1 MIKDSI
7 STQSLAASN
16 GSLSESSSPI
26 SLGNRAET
34 LSNATIDIQNAHHD
48 IKTNEN
54 LKNDGNKDTDH
65 DDIANLVHSNN
76 QLEPDH
82 DTIKMFVGQIPR
94 SMTEAELK
102 VMFQEHGS
110 VYQLNIL
117 RDKQTNESKGCCFVT
132 FYTRKSA
139 LDAQNALHNLK
150 TLPGVSKF
158 RLIITNIAFTLK
170 FLLNKDASSYSNE
183 TSGY

>member
-1 MIKDSI
+1 MIKDSV

-26 SLGNRAET
+26 SIGNITET
-34 LSNATIDIQNAHHD
+34 LSNINIESQNTHLDITN
-48 IKTNEN
+48 NEN
-54 LKNDGNKDTDH
+54 ITISDGDKDRDTKNY
-65 DDIANLVHSNN
+65 DDIDNLVIDN
-76 QLEPDH
+76 QIGTLSCKEPDQ

-94 SMTEAELK
+94 SMTENELK
-102 VMFQEHGS
+102 IMFQEHGS
-110 VYQLNIL
+110 VYQLNVL

-150 TLPGVSKF
+150 TLPGVIF
-158 RLIITNIAFTLK
+158 
-170 FLLNKDASSYSNE
+170 SS
-183 TSGY
+183 T